1 MPNWCQNVV
10 EISHPDRSKMDALVD
25 AINEGKFCNFAIPVP
40 ESLHIT
46 AGREGSDDDPKQIE
60 LERRS
65 AENIEKHGYAN
76 WYDFCV
82 NRWGTKWDV
91 EPPDTVDKGDS
102 ISFSF
107 DSAWAPPL
115 GVYEELV
122 DQGFD
127 VKAYYWECGMCFCG
141 VWNNGDDDYF
151 DYTNMSSKEVRDQI
165 DEELDYVFGISD
177 NIEEWEEENK
187 DEVQEW
193 YEDGVEKRGLDP
205 HTS

>member
-10 EISHPDRSKMDALVD
+10 EISHADRSKMDALVD

-60 LERRS
+60 LVRREK
-65 AENIEKHGYAN
+65 ENIEKHGYAN

-91 EPPDTVDKGDS
+91 EPPDTVEKDDG

-115 GVYEELV
+115 GVYEALV

-151 DYTNMSSKEVRDQI
+151 DYTDLSSKEVRDQI
-165 DEELDYVFGISD
+165 DDELDYVFGISD
-177 NIEEWEEENK
+177 SIEEWEEENK

>member
-10 EISHPDRSKMDALVD
+10 EISHTDRSKMDALVD

-91 EPPDTVDKGDS
+91 EPPDTVEKGDG

-115 GVYEELV
+115 GVYEALV

-127 VKAYYWECGMCFCG
+127 VKAYYWECGMCFAG
-141 VWNNGDDDYF
+141 VWDNGDDDYF
-151 DYTNMSSKEVRDQI
+151 DYTDMSSKEVRDQI
-165 DEELDYVFGISD
+165 NEELDYVFGISD

>member
-1 MPNWCQNVV
+1 MPNWCNNYVD
-10 EISHPDRSKMDALVD
+10 ISHPDQAVLEALAV
-25 AINEGKFCNFAIPVP
+25 AVREGHFCNHIIPVP

-46 AGREGSDDDPKQIE
+46 AGRDGADGSPEQDL
-60 LERRS
+60 LEARMK
-65 AENIEKHGYAN
+65 ENIEKHGYAN

-91 EPPDTVDKGDS
+91 EPPDTVEKGDG

-115 GVYEELV
+115 GVYEALV

-151 DYTNMSSKEVRDQI
+151 DYTDLSSKEVRDQI

-177 NIEEWEEENK
+177 SIEEWEEENK